1 MSFFLNCLQ
10 VRVIQRLLICF
21 VVLVCLILT
30 PVSATEPVYHWKNV
44 AVGAGGYVT
53 GLVIHPKE
61 KGLVYIRTDVGGF
74 FRWDEPGM
82 RWIPITDHFD
92 YKQKDYYGGE
102 AIAVDPNDPNVV
114 YIAAGMSLRQGSIFK
129 STDRGNTWTKLNLK
143 VPMHGNGNLRW
154 AGERLAVDPF
164 NSNII
169 LFGSRTKGL
178 FKSADGG
185 ISWRSI
191 GFTGNTTEGIGILSI
206 LFDPT
211 SQGRVYAN
219 VYDDGIYESVD
230 GGESWNFIKES
241 PSGVLRMSIDNNGA
255 VYTAGRVVPKV
266 AKRERGGKWEDIT
279 PLKFSLK
286 RNVPTSTQ
294 LVLNSFNY
302 CGISV
307 DPANSNHI
315 VFSLDYK
322 MPGKMYRSRDGGAS
336 WEEVKK
342 KLNKTVPWWQDNYW
356 GAAMAALVIDPH
368 NSERVW
374 FTDWF
379 GVWRTED
386 LSAEVPTWTV
396 LAAGLEEI
404 YAECLIAPPASSS
417 SSGYMLLSGAFDI
430 CGLVHYDL
438 DKFPE
443 KKLFPT
449 YQHTRDL
456 DYCANDPSHIVRT
469 GENTAMNFFGEYV
482 VSTESETY
490 GGATSSDQGRTWTK
504 FTVMP
509 PLTSRPSNVAMSAT
523 NPNIIIILSGNCAF
537 RTHNGGNSWKKISTL
552 PEGAGRQSLAADRV
566 NGKKFYSYYNGKL
579 HRSIDGGV
587 TFRPTT
593 AALPDESGTVK
604 TVFGMEGEV
613 WIGFGSK
620 GLYRSSNSGSSF
632 SKIQNVDEV
641 LLFDFGKGLERASAP
656 ILYVYGTINGKYGV
670 FRSLDFGKKWQDI
683 TPVENVGI
691 GRSPSVLTASKQH
704 CGLVFIGTYG
714 RGIYY
719 GIPDDF
725 SKVR

>member
-10 VRVIQRLLICF
+10 VKVIQRLLICF

-30 PVSATEPVYHWKNV
+30 PDSTAEPAYHWKNV
-44 AVGAGGYVT
+44 AIGAGGYVT
-53 GLVIHPKE
+53 GLIVHPKE
-61 KGLVYIRTDVGGF
+61 KGLAYIRTDVGGF

-92 YKQKDYYGGE
+92 HTQRDYYGGE
-102 AIAVDPNDPNVV
+102 AIAVDPGNPDVV
-114 YIAAGMSLRQGSIFK
+114 YIAAGMSFRQGSIFK
-129 STDRGNTWTKLNLK
+129 STNRGDTWTKLDLK
-143 VPMHGNGNLRW
+143 VPMDGNGNLRW
-154 AGERLAVDPF
+154 AGERLAVDAF

-185 ISWRSI
+185 NSWKSI
-191 GFTGNTTEGIGILSI
+191 GFIGNTTEGIGILGI

-211 SQGRVYAN
+211 SPGRVYAN
-219 VYDDGIYESVD
+219 VYGDGIYESVD
-230 GGESWNFIKES
+230 GGDKWTRTANS
-241 PSGVLRMSIDNNGA
+241 PSDVLRMSIDNHGTL
-255 VYTAGRVVPKV
+255 YTAGRSEPKV
-266 AKRERGGKWEDIT
+266 AKKKRHQTWQDIT

-286 RNVPTSTQ
+286 RSVPISTGM
-294 LVLNSFNY
+294 VLKSFNF

-315 VFSLDYK
+315 VLGLDYK
-322 MPGKMYRSRDGGAS
+322 MPGKMYRSQDGGVS
-336 WEEVKK
+336 WEEVEK

-356 GAAMAALVIDPH
+356 GGAMAALVIDPH
-368 NSERVW
+368 NSEQVW

-396 LAAGLEEI
+396 LGAGLEEI

-417 SSGYMLLSGAFDI
+417 SSGYMLMSGAFDI

-456 DYCANDPSHIVRT
+456 DYCADDPSHIVRT

-509 PLTSRPSNVAMSAT
+509 PLTSRPSNAAMSAT
-523 NPNIIIILSGNCAF
+523 NPNVIVLSSEDAAF
-537 RTHNGGNSWKKISTL
+537 ITQDGGSSWQRISTL

-566 NGKKFYSYYNGKL
+566 NGKKFYSYYNGKFY
-579 HRSIDGGV
+579 RSIDGGV
-587 TFRPTT
+587 TFAPT
-593 AALPDESGTVK
+593 AARLPVESGTVK
-604 TVFGMEGEV
+604 TVFGLEGEV
-613 WIGFGSK
+613 WIGSDSN

-641 LLFDFGKGLERASAP
+641 LLFDFGKPLEKVSPP
-656 ILYVYGTINGKYGV
+656 ILYVYGTINGKDGV
-670 FRSLDFGKKWQDI
+670 FRSLDFGKNWQDI

-691 GRSPSVLTASKQH
+691 GCSPSVLTASKQH